1 MSYTYDAWGYHTV
14 AYHNGG
20 AVTPAQYNPF
30 RYRGYY
36 YDSDLGMYYL
46 NARYYDPYT
55 ARFISMDGVEYLGAG
70 GDLNS
75 YNLYSYC
82 NNNPVNYIDYA
93 GNLPWPLIVVIGV
106 FVACTVM
113 TTSGILE
120 GLTEEDS
127 SHDQIGKSNDGN
139 TRVFYYDFVVKDK
152 AVTNQRSVATSAG
165 LTAGVCDI
173 NEEFGDFKINAGVI
187 KANGSLG
194 LLGGSVGIHAVYL
207 EVGKNINLFG
217 KDVYLSIEGDIG
229 LGADLQLG
237 PKTKIGA
244 SYMFGLSITLERL

>member
-55 ARFISMDGVEYLGAG
+55 ARFISMDGVEYLGAS

-82 NNNPVNYIDYA
+82 NNNPVMYADPSGHVIVSTLLIAAGIGFAVGFGATLLADYIDDGTVFNESIHAIDYITNSIVGAAA
-93 GNLPWPLIVVIGV
+93 GAFIGISAPLASSFAMSGSAAAIPVSGVTVAAGAVVVGATILLASSNRPGDNKKQNQQFKDAMKELGV
-106 FVACTVM
+106 T
-113 TTSGILE
+113 
-120 GLTEEDS
+120 
-127 SHDQIGKSNDGN
+127 N
-139 TRVFYYDFVVKDK
+139 KDK
-152 AVTNQRSVATSAG
+152 MRRVH
-165 LTAGVCDI
+165 D
-173 NEEFGDFKINAGVI
+173 KINGRNMGYNELI
-187 KANGSLG
+187 KFIKKVLNLG
-194 LLGGSVGIHAVYL
+194 
-207 EVGKNINLFG
+207 
-217 KDVYLSIEGDIG
+217 
-229 LGADLQLG
+229 
-237 PKTKIGA
+237 
-244 SYMFGLSITLERL
+244 